1 MYSDSEAERRVLSAL
16 TNSESDCIE
25 IFTQLESKDFADPL
39 HQDIF
44 NLALS
49 IYSDGHKPNA
59 AIVMREG
66 MKLGFINGQEQS
78 EAVSHAIS
86 GFVDGD
92 IQYWINKVGDASK
105 ERAFNEVLRRYQEP
119 TGTDIDET
127 LGQAIGDLSLISAG
141 KGKNDFEDGPMV
153 ADCLEKLMQVKE
165 AKYEEARLTGKI
177 VMDGLMTGY
186 EKLDQVTLGYKPGDL
201 IVLGAQTGHGKTA
214 FALQTSKVIAVE
226 HINQLLYI
234 NTEMSK
240 ELIYMRLAANIAG
253 VPFYNVRQ
261 GNLIEN
267 VADRGRFNA
276 AIKSIRR
283 SGFIHKYSPDLNPAN
298 CIMNARKA
306 KIQKNIDMIIIDYVG
321 RMEKHDPKMQ
331 EWQVLEQIVKSQ
343 KILAQE
349 LKIPIMILAQ
359 LNPDGTLQG
368 AKRIKNECDMLL
380 KLIPIGRDEAEEY
393 TEYTNANY
401 RIYVDKNRDG
411 DSDLNVP
418 LHFDKGIQ
426 RLEPAALGSMPANYS
441 NIRRECLGVLKNG

>member
-16 TNSESDCIE
+16 TNSESACIE
-25 IFTQLESKDFADPL
+25 AFTQLESKDFADPL

-44 NLALS
+44 DLALS
-49 IYSDGHKPNA
+49 IYSGGHQPNA

-66 MKLGFINGQEQS
+66 MMLGLINGQEQA
-78 EAVSHAIS
+78 EAVNYVIS
-86 GFVDGD
+86 GFVDSD
-92 IQYWINKVGDASK
+92 IQYWINKVSDASK
-105 ERAFNEVLRRYQEP
+105 GRAFSEVLRRYQES
-119 TGTDIDET
+119 TGGDIDET

-141 KGKNDFEDGPMV
+141 KGKNEFEDGPMV
-153 ADCLEKLMQVKE
+153 ADCLEKLMQAKE

-177 VMDGLMTGY
+177 VMDGLPTGY
-186 EKLDQVTLGYKPGDL
+186 AKLDQVTLGYKPGDL

-253 VPFYNVRQ
+253 IPFYNVRQ

-283 SGFIHKYSPDLNPAN
+283 SGFIHKYSPDLTPAR
-298 CIMNARKA
+298 CIMDARKA
-306 KIQKNIDMIIIDYVG
+306 KIQKKIDMIIIDYVG

-349 LKIPIMILAQ
+349 LQIPIMILAQ

-380 KLIPIGRDEAEEY
+380 KLMPIDKDEAGTYAEY
-393 TEYTNANY
+393 ANANY

-418 LHFDKGIQ
+418 LYFDKAIQ
-426 RLEPAALGSMPANYS
+426 RLETARFKQNETFKGVT
-441 NIRRECLGVLKNG
+441 REKERGRND